1 MRSRRMIQ
9 TRLAAELDGVSQSA
23 ISGWINGQSVPNHN
37 VVFAIERALD
47 VTPGFLSHHLGY
59 IPAGTSP
66 PCSVPDAVDAD
77 PLLDDVR
84 RAALLA
90 LYRQFTLGE

>member
-1 MRSRRMIQ
+1 MVQ

-23 ISGWINGQSVPNHN
+23 ISAWINGQSVPSHAT
-37 VVFAIERALD
+37 VFAIERVLG
-47 VTPGFLSHHLGY
+47 VGPGFLSQYLGY
-59 IPAGTSP
+59 VPAGTSP
-66 PCSVPDAVDAD
+66 PCSVIDAVEAD